1 MITVIATYDS
11 PTGTWSR
18 NGLMLGNFYDWC
30 NTGGGLD
37 GVPINTLLLDDE
49 TKDRIRYFAD
59 REQTWV
65 RFIEVEAAD
74 FDRYCREYDL
84 AAVDEPEPQID
95 PSEQSII
102 DVLISRGYS
111 VKKVDNT

>member
-11 PTGTWSR
+11 PTGSWSR
-18 NGLMLGNFYDWC
+18 NGLMLGNFCDWC

-37 GVPINTLLLDDE
+37 GVPIDTLCLDDE
-49 TKDRIRYFAD
+49 TKDRIRYFAA

-65 RFIEVEAAD
+65 RFTEVEDAD

-84 AAVDEPEPQID
+84 AATDELPEPID
-95 PSEQSII
+95 PQEPAII
-102 DVLISRGYS
+102 DLLISRGYS